1 MRLSLGCSLLIGMLV
16 LEHAVLAQAPPRR
29 GIAVI
34 MAEGSPVSFLSS
46 ENLAL
51 IFKRKRNFWDNGER
65 IQPVNLP
72 PAHPLRRAFSQ
83 QVLGRSPEELDDYWR
98 DMYFH
103 GVLPPFVLASEEAV
117 IRFVATTPG
126 AIGYVSACAL
136 DHRVTV
142 VLRLDEGPVCARQG
156 Q

>member
-1 MRLSLGCSLLIGMLV
+1 MRVSFGCSLLFSMLV
-16 LEHAVLAQAPPRR
+16 LEQAVLAQAPPRR

-34 MAEGSPVSFLSS
+34 MSESSTVSFLSN
-46 ENLAL
+46 EKLAL

-83 QVLGRSPEELDDYWR
+83 QVFGRSPEELDDYWR